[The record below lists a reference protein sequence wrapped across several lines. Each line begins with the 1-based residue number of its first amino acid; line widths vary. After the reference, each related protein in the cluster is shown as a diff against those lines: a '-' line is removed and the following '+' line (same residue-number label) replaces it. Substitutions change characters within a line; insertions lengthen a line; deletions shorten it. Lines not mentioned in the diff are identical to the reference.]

1 MKLPA
6 ITFNQQ
12 ALSDFK
18 DLIEK
23 EWLITNG
30 IGGYASSTVLGVN
43 TRKYHGLLVAAL
55 NPPGERTVCLSKLDE
70 DLQLDGKIF
79 RLGSNEFND
88 TFYPQ
93 GYKLIKQFT
102 ISPFPNYFYELNSV
116 GVSKTVFMP
125 KLKNAVCALYK
136 ITNHGS
142 TDAKMSV
149 YPMVNCR
156 YFHNVTDRHKNPL
169 HLTQQQ
175 TSKEVE
181 LTFHEQNTTITCRVT
196 EGVFKEQGNW
206 VDRMLYRD
214 EVRRGESSH
223 DDCYQPGTFEVV
235 IPAGIESTFALTT
248 AASREAQE
256 NRLLLDSIGSTVD
269 QTVDAYNHELAHL
282 SDLVSDFYRLNKDV
296 PMTDWLNWILQATD
310 AFIVQNSQKHKS
322 VIAGYHWFEPWGRD
336 TFISLPGLLLV
347 TGRYSDAEDIF
358 SNFIQYSS
366 DGLIPNFIT
375 DKSAQPSYNTV
386 DGTLW
391 YINAVLQYIKYT
403 GNYAYVK
410 ENLWSTLKSIIQHHE
425 KGTLFNIH
433 LDNDGLLAHG
443 SRLTWM
449 DAFVDGEEV
458 TPRRGKAVEIQALWY
473 NALKTMEFLA
483 GKLGEDDLSLKYA
496 EGAEKAKLSF
506 NQKFWDHKKDC
517 LYDVIEPSG
526 VADGSIRPNQILAV
540 SLDFSMVNKAQ
551 GKQVVDFVNR
561 ELVTPYGLR
570 TLSLDDPK
578 FVGKCEGNR
587 RSRDT
592 AYHNGTIWPWLLG
605 PYITAYLKTYGD
617 QSENHKLALQKF
629 VLPLLGETIHHG
641 GLGSVSEIFDCDPPN
656 EPRGCIAQAWSVAEL
671 LRAYVEDVLGVRP
684 KFESALN
691 AKHL

>member
-1 MKLPA
+1 MKPPA

-12 ALSDFK
+12 ALTNFG
-18 DLIEK
+18 DLIQK

-70 DLQLDGKIF
+70 DLHLNGEIY

-93 GYKLIKQFT
+93 GYKLLKQFS
-102 ISPFPNYFYELNSV
+102 INPFPNYLYELNGV
-116 GVSKTVFMP
+116 RVSKTVFMP
-125 KLKNAVCALYK
+125 KQKNAVCALYK
-136 ITNHGS
+136 IVNQNS

-156 YFHNVTDRHKNPL
+156 YFHNVTHRHENPL
-169 HLTQQQ
+169 HFVQHQ

-181 LTFHEQNTTITCRVT
+181 LSFFEQKTTITCRVT
-196 EGVFKEQGNW
+196 DGSFKAAGNW
-206 VDRMLYRD
+206 VDRVVYRD

-223 DDCYQPGTFEVV
+223 DDCYQPGTFEVSV
-235 IPAGIESTFALTT
+235 PAETESTFALTT

-256 NRLLLDSIGSTVD
+256 NRYILDSTGSSVD
-269 QTVDAYNHELAHL
+269 QAVEAYNHELTHL
-282 SDLVSDFYRLNKDV
+282 GELISDFYSLNKDV
-296 PMTDWLNWILQATD
+296 PMTDWLNWILMAAD
-310 AFIVQNSQKHKS
+310 SFIVQNSQKHKS

-358 SNFIQYSS
+358 STFINYSS

-391 YINAVLQYIKYT
+391 YINAVLHYLKYT
-403 GNYAYVK
+403 GNFAYVK
-410 ENLWSTLKSIIQHHE
+410 ENLWDSLKSIIQHHE

-433 LDNDGLLAHG
+433 LDTDGLLAHG

-458 TPRRGKAVEIQALWY
+458 TPRRGKAVEIQALWF
-473 NALKTMEFLA
+473 NALKTMEILA
-483 GKLGEDDLSLKYA
+483 GKFDETDLAVKYA
-496 EGAEKAKLSF
+496 ETAEKAHASF
-506 NQKFWDHKKDC
+506 NEKFWDNQKGC
-517 LYDVIEPSG
+517 LYDVLESSG
-526 VADGSIRPNQILAV
+526 KADGSIRPNQIIAV
-540 SLDFSMVNKAQ
+540 SLNFSMVDKAH
-551 GKQVVDFVNR
+551 GKQVVDFVNK
-561 ELVTPYGLR
+561 ELFTPYGLR

-605 PYITAYLKTYGD
+605 PFITAYLKTYGD
-617 QSENHKLALQKF
+617 QQENHKRALQKF
-629 VLPLLGETIHHG
+629 ILPLLGETIHQG
-641 GLGSVSEIFDCDPPN
+641 GLGFVSEIFDCDPPN

-671 LRAYVEDVLGVRP
+671 LRAYVEDVLGFRP
-684 KFESALN
+684 KFEQAL
-691 AKHL
+691 KHL